1 MSDKIAIS
9 VSNLSGGYEATKIL
23 DNLNFEI
30 KAGSFVAIAGPNGS
44 GKSTLLKYLIHEL
57 ESKNPSILLFDK
69 DINQMRQREIAKL
82 ISFEGQYLRY
92 NEEFTVSQV
101 VALGR
106 YAYGD
111 ENSSENLV
119 QEALKRVGILHL
131 KDRLITQI
139 SGGEFQLAMLARTI
153 CQDTQ
158 ILALDEPVNNLD
170 PKHQMQLMNLLS
182 ELSKEGKT
190 IICVLHDLN
199 AILRHCT
206 DCIIIK
212 AGNIFAKGK
221 TEEIITMQTIKEVYD
236 IDIQLMENPITGKKI
251 ILF

>member
-1 MSDKIAIS
+1 MQDKAIS
-9 VSNLSGGYEATKIL
+9 VKNLSGGYTEKPIL
-23 DNLNFEI
+23 KNLNFEI

-57 ESKNPSILLFDK
+57 ESKNSSIMLFDK
-69 DINQMRQREIAKL
+69 EISQMRQREIAKL
-82 ISFEGQYLRY
+82 ISFEGQYIRC
-92 NEEFTVSQV
+92 NEEFTVSEA

-111 ENSSENLV
+111 ENSSEKLV
-119 QEALKRVGILHL
+119 NEALERVGILHL
-131 KDRLITQI
+131 KDRLITRI
-139 SGGEFQLAMLARTI
+139 SGGEFQLAMLGRTI
-153 CQDTQ
+153 CQNTP

-170 PKHQMQLMNLLS
+170 PNHQIKLLNLLS

-190 IICVLHDLN
+190 ILCVLHDLN
-199 AILRHCT
+199 AIFRHCT

-212 AGNIFAKGK
+212 DGKIFANGK
-221 TEEIITMQTIKEVYD
+221 TEEVITEQTIKDVYN
-236 IDIQLMENPITGKKI
+236 IEIQMIGNPKSGKKV

>member
-1 MSDKIAIS
+1 MQDKAIS
-9 VSNLSGGYEATKIL
+9 VKNLSGGYTEKPIL
-23 DNLNFEI
+23 KNLNFEI

-57 ESKNPSILLFDK
+57 ESKNSSIMLFDK
-69 DINQMRQREIAKL
+69 EISQMRQREIAKL
-82 ISFEGQYLRY
+82 ISFEGQYIRC
-92 NEEFTVSQV
+92 NEEFTVSEA

-111 ENSSENLV
+111 ENSSEKLV
-119 QEALKRVGILHL
+119 NEALERVGILHL
-131 KDRLITQI
+131 KDKLITRI
-139 SGGEFQLAMLARTI
+139 SGGEFQLAMLGRTI
-153 CQDTQ
+153 CQNTP

-170 PKHQMQLMNLLS
+170 PNHQIKLLNLLS

-190 IICVLHDLN
+190 ILCVLHDLN

-212 AGNIFAKGK
+212 DGKIFANGK
-221 TEEIITMQTIKEVYD
+221 TEEVITEQTIKDVYN
-236 IDIQLMENPITGKKI
+236 IEIQMIENPKSGKKV